1 MVLKLT
7 DKQSIVAEI
16 SEVAST
22 SVSVVAAEYRGL
34 TVGQMTSLRRKAKEA
49 DVYVRVIRNTLAIRA
64 VENTAFVC
72 LRPILQG
79 PIILAFARQEP
90 AAAARLIKDFAKSHE
105 KLMVKGV
112 AIDGQLLDAAQ
123 LDKVASLPT
132 KDESIALFM
141 AVLKA
146 PITKFV
152 RTLAEPNAKLVRTIA
167 AVRDKKQAAA

>member
-90 AAAARLIKDFAKSHE
+90 AAAARL
-105 KLMVKGV
+105 
-112 AIDGQLLDAAQ
+112 
-123 LDKVASLPT
+123 T
-132 KDESIALFM
+132 
-141 AVLKA
+141 AVH
-146 PITKFV
+146 V
-152 RTLAEPNAKLVRTIA
+152 R
-167 AVRDKKQAAA
+167 Q